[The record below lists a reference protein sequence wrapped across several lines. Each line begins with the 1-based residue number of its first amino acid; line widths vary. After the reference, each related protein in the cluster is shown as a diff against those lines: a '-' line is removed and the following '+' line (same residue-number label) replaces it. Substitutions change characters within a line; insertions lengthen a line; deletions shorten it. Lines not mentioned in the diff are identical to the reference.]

1 MPGILKYDMTGWK
14 MSEHGVPDSRI
25 TVINRDLTKIS
36 NIAYWNCRCDC
47 GQLFSCRG
55 TAIRSGKAKSCGCL
69 HSEISAHIGHK
80 NGKNLINKIFGA
92 LTVIEKT
99 SKRYKRQIVWK
110 CECACGRIKEVATND
125 LIRGHV
131 TSCGCKRRSF
141 AMGKI
146 KEILDKNNIVYLEDS
161 PYFEDLKTSEE
172 GVGRY
177 DFILFKEDKPF
188 RLIEYDGEFH
198 YKTVPAFG
206 GEKTLLKTL
215 ERDKIK
221 NDYALSHNIP
231 LVRIPYTER
240 DNITLETIIGDK
252 YLIT

>member
-1 MPGILKYDMTGWK
+1 
-14 MSEHGVPDSRI
+14 
-25 TVINRDLTKIS
+25 
-36 NIAYWNCRCDC
+36 
-47 GQLFSCRG
+47 
-55 TAIRSGKAKSCGCL
+55 
-69 HSEISAHIGHK
+69 
-80 NGKNLINKIFGA
+80 
-92 LTVIEKT
+92 
-99 SKRYKRQIVWK
+99 
-110 CECACGRIKEVATND
+110 
-125 LIRGHV
+125 
-131 TSCGCKRRSF
+131 
-141 AMGKI
+141 MGKI

>member
-1 MPGILKYDMTGWK
+1 M
-14 MSEHGVPDSRI
+14 
-25 TVINRDLTKIS
+25 
-36 NIAYWNCRCDC
+36 
-47 GQLFSCRG
+47 
-55 TAIRSGKAKSCGCL
+55 
-69 HSEISAHIGHK
+69 
-80 NGKNLINKIFGA
+80 
-92 LTVIEKT
+92 
-99 SKRYKRQIVWK
+99 
-110 CECACGRIKEVATND
+110 
-125 LIRGHV
+125 
-131 TSCGCKRRSF
+131 
-141 AMGKI
+141 
-146 KEILDKNNIVYLEDS
+146 
-161 PYFEDLKTSEE
+161 
-172 GVGRY
+172 
-177 DFILFKEDKPF
+177 FKEDKPF